1 MYDGNVCVYNLQVG
15 TKDPIYMS
23 HGVNGKHSECVWEV
37 SDPKLLR
44 NFVFIKFKPVVDQ
57 MGSRYARRRDKFL
70 FGLR

>member
-37 SDPKLLR
+37 NDT
-44 NFVFIKFKPVVDQ
+44 
-57 MGSRYARRRDKFL
+57 
-70 FGLR
+70 